1 MHSPVLHLS
10 WRSCALVVVILSLA
24 SSFPSFATE
33 PAEVKVIAGISY
45 KDGRNSD
52 PYETDRCKLDLY
64 VPAGGSDLPCF
75 VWFHGGGLTAGD
87 KSGDQTVA
95 VCRALADEGILV
107 AAVNYR
113 LSPKAKYP
121 AYVEDGAAA
130 VAWMVENAA
139 RHGGSPKKVFV
150 AGHSAGGYLAAQV
163 VMHPRFLSA
172 HHLAAEKIA
181 GVIPVA
187 GQMVT
192 HYTIRE
198 ERGLPKAQIIVDEA
212 APMHHARADV
222 PPFLILYAEKD
233 MALRADENRY
243 FAAALANAGHE
254 KVTLREISG
263 HDHSGVGDRIAEPGN
278 PVRALILSFIRENSG
293 PGVK

>member
-1 MHSPVLHLS
+1 MVL
-10 WRSCALVVVILSLA
+10 VILSLA
-24 SSFPSFATE
+24 SSIIGFAVE
-33 PAEVKVIAGISY
+33 PAEVKVIAGIPY
-45 KDGRNSD
+45 KEGKNLDA
-52 PYETDRCKLDLY
+52 YESDRCKLDLY
-64 VPAGGSDLPCF
+64 VPKGGSDLPCF

-87 KSGDQTVA
+87 KSGDKTVA
-95 VCRALADEGILV
+95 VCRALAGEGIIV

-130 VAWMVENAA
+130 VAWMVNNAA
-139 RHGGSPKKVFV
+139 VNGGSPEKVFV
-150 AGHSAGGYLAAQV
+150 AGHSAGGYLAAQA

-212 APMHHARADV
+212 APIHHARADV

-243 FAAALANAGHE
+243 FAAALTNAGHK
-254 KVTLREISG
+254 KVTLREIAG
-263 HDHSGVGDRIAEPGN
+263 HDHGGVGDRIAESEN
-278 PVRALILSFIRENSG
+278 PVRKLILAFIRENSG
-293 PGVK
+293 RGAK